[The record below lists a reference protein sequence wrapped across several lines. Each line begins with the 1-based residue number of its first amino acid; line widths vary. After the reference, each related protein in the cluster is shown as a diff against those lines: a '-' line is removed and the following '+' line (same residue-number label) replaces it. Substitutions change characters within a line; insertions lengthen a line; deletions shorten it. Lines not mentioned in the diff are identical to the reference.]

1 MKSNKS
7 VRESRHVEGKRRFLV
22 YGGRGVI
29 IRGVKGNRSQGRLIK
44 RVHDLKIQYE
54 IMIEEVGKISVN
66 QVKWIRALLTTNY
79 PY

>member
-29 IRGVKGNRSQGRLIK
+29 IRGVKGNRSQGTLLEVKK
-44 RVHDLKIQYE
+44 RVHDLKIQYK
-54 IMIEEVGKISVN
+54 IMIEEEGKISVN
-66 QVKWIRALLTTNY
+66 QMKWIRAVLTT
-79 PY
+79 